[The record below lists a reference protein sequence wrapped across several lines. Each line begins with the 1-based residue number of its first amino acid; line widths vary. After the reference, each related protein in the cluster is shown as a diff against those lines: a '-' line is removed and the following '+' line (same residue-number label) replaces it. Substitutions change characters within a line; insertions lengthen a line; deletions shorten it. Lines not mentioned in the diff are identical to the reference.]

1 MGIRM
6 TVRALGCFGAWA
18 ALACWIAVPGQAQLK
33 PELDLKIPP
42 YTPASAVSGSLVVAG
57 SETMRPFTQG
67 WANELGRLYP
77 GVTIKVEGLGSETG
91 PVKLLERKAEIAAM
105 SRRMTT
111 QEIADFMQEFGYEPT
126 EVPVGVDAL
135 AVFVHRENPIAGI
148 TLQELDAIFCL
159 ERRRGIKYPIDSWGL
174 LGLDEDWFD
183 APIRSYGRDGLSG
196 TAAFFK
202 EQVCDGAELKP
213 GMIKSPGSASVVMD
227 VSHDRLGIGFSGI
240 GYRTSG
246 VRPVP
251 LAKAKG
257 GRYVEPTFQTAID
270 GTYPLR
276 RTFYLYVNKS
286 PKAAPSPLVAEF
298 VKFALSRQGQ
308 ELVIKTGYF
317 PLTASEITR
326 LLAFWSVPVNAA
338 SAARTPSLRN

>member
-1 MGIRM
+1 MYIR
-6 TVRALGCFGAWA
+6 TVGTIGLLSAWA
-18 ALACWIAVPGQAQLK
+18 ALACWDAVPCHAQLK
-33 PELDLKIPP
+33 PELDPKIPL
-42 YTPASAVSGSLVVAG
+42 YALVEGVSGSLAMAG
-57 SETMRPFTQG
+57 SETMRPLTER
-67 WANELGRLYP
+67 WAGELRRLYP

-105 SRRMTT
+105 SRRLTT
-111 QEIADFMQEFGYEPT
+111 QEIADFIKEFGYEPT
-126 EVPVGVDAL
+126 EVPVAVDAL

-174 LGLDEDWFD
+174 LGLHEDWFD
-183 APIRSYGRDGLSG
+183 APIRSYGRNGLSG

-202 EQVCDGAELKP
+202 EHVCNGAELKP
-213 GMIKSPGSASVVMD
+213 GMIESPGSASVVMD
-227 VSHDRLGIGFSGI
+227 VSKDRLGIGFSGI

-251 LAKAKG
+251 LAIAKG
-257 GRYVEPTFQTAID
+257 GRYVEPTFQAAID

-276 RTFYLYVNKS
+276 RNLYLYVNKP
-286 PKAAPSPLVAEF
+286 PKAAPSSPVVEF

-308 ELVIKTGYF
+308 ELVIKMGYF
-317 PLTASEITR
+317 PLTTNEITR
-326 LLAFWSVPVNAA
+326 LLAFWSVPVKAA
-338 SAARTPSLRN
+338 SAARTSTPRN